1 MRIKDDYADLSYNCG
16 RLLAVADAIERWASN
31 DKERT
36 TNAVRY
42 FTRFSKRPCETWSL
56 INERLSIYKQQ
67 LGSKGNKLYNLI
79 GEISSK
85 IDPEEFAA
93 ARNLDGR
100 MCLGFDSQRQIIIRE
115 AIEKSKENKNKDING
130 GNDDGSTEEQNRF

>member
-1 MRIKDDYADLSYNCG
+1 MQINEDYNDLSYNCG

-42 FTRFSKRPCETWSL
+42 FTRFSKRPCETWGL
-56 INERLSIYKQQ
+56 INDRLSIYKQQ
-67 LGSKGNKLYNLI
+67 LGPKGKNLYDLL

-85 IDPEEFAA
+85 MDPQEFAV

-100 MCLGFDSQRQIIIRE
+100 MSLGFDSQRQSLIRE
-115 AIEKSKENKNKDING
+115 AIEKSMAKEKKNNTNG
-130 GNDDGSTEEQNRF
+130 GNDDGNIEE

>member
-1 MRIKDDYADLSYNCG
+1 MRINDDYTDLSYNCG
-16 RLLAVADAIERWASN
+16 RLLAIADAIERWASN

-67 LGSKGNKLYNLI
+67 LGNKGNKLYSLI
-79 GEISSK
+79 EISSR

-100 MCLGFDSQRQIIIRE
+100 MCLGFDSQRQSIIRE
-115 AIEKSKENKNKDING
+115 SIERSMENKNKDTNG
-130 GNDDGSTEEQNRF
+130 GNDDGSIKE